1 MARRPP
7 HSVAGERFTAKGA
20 VMLENS
26 LPFDVQVLVYAHD
39 AGFGD
44 GGLQR
49 LCGKPGPRVAD
60 LSEIV

>member
-1 MARRPP
+1 
-7 HSVAGERFTAKGA
+7 
-20 VMLENS
+20 MLENS